1 MENVWSWFA
10 GNQPQCHRVTMPL
23 SGRKITVTRLCGRLS
38 AGVKIRQSVC
48 GLHCCLQRGLQRF
61 FKQFLMV
68 YSRFCS
74 VSFTL
79 RHSLKTVFPRV
90 PCLSV
95 AVYVVKKIVTPKEPL
110 HKHNK
115 VLCNTLNFHPCIS
128 PFIPIDFPLL
138 FRYCV
143 TCETYTKYR
152 NQEEM

>member
-1 MENVWSWFA
+1 MFISFCSFRRLVQQPCGFSLSEPYHRF
-10 GNQPQCHRVTMPL
+10 GNGKPPTPRFGSRESPQNHLFHGNR
-23 SGRKITVTRLCGRLS
+23 
-38 AGVKIRQSVC
+38 
-48 GLHCCLQRGLQRF
+48 QRGLQRF
-61 FKQFLMV
+61 FGQILTI

-95 AVYVVKKIVTPKEPL
+95 AVYVVKKIVTPKGPL

-128 PFIPIDFPLL
+128 PFIPIDFRLL

-143 TCETYTKYR
+143 ACKSPTKH
-152 NQEEM
+152 